1 MSAVAATPRIVC
13 FGGAAIDRG
22 YRLAQPPVAGTSN
35 PAAVVAFGHG
45 GVARNVAE
53 TLARLGLSTELVTAV
68 GDDSAG
74 REVLAMLMTLGI
86 ETDAARIV
94 LAAATAHY
102 LAITDPLGELVIG
115 VAAMDVLDR
124 LDADL
129 VAVAAPRLVAADW
142 VFAECNS
149 TAAALAGLAALRHRS
164 PFRLA
169 LDAVSTA
176 KARRLPDDLAGIDV
190 LFLNLDEASA
200 TLGRPVPA
208 RSGDIDEA
216 RALAMMLRTRGA
228 GAVVLTLGAAGA
240 VVAEGADAPVHL
252 PATPAAV
259 VDVTGAG
266 DALVAGT
273 LAQLSHG
280 CALAEAVRY
289 GGALAALTLET
300 SASVRTDLA
309 TPALKA
315 ELARRL
321 APMEMPS

>member
-1 MSAVAATPRIVC
+1 MPPAPRIVC

-22 YRLAQPPVAGTSN
+22 YRLVQPPVPGTSN
-35 PAAVVAFGHG
+35 PASVVAFGHG

-53 TLARLGLSTELVTAV
+53 TLARIGLSTELVTAV

-74 REVLAMLMTLGI
+74 REVLAMLTTLGI
-86 ETDAARIV
+86 ETDAARVV
-94 LAAATAHY
+94 LAASTAHY
-102 LAITDPLGELVIG
+102 LAVTDPHGELVIG
-115 VAAMDVLDR
+115 IAAMDVLDR

-129 VAVAAPRLVAADW
+129 VERATPRLAAADW

-149 TAAALAGLAALRHRS
+149 TATALAGLAALRRRS
-164 PFRLA
+164 TFRLA

-176 KARRLPDDLAGIDV
+176 KALRLPEDLAGIDV

-200 TLGRPVPA
+200 ALGRPVPA
-208 RSGDIDEA
+208 RAGDVDEA
-216 RALAMMLRTRGA
+216 RALAVRLGARGA
-228 GAVVLTLGAAGA
+228 GAVVVTLGAAGA
-240 VVAEGADAPVHL
+240 VVAEGGGAPVHL

-273 LAQLSHG
+273 LARLSDG
-280 CALAEAVRY
+280 SALADAVRF

-300 SASVRTDLA
+300 TASVRTDLE

-315 ELARRL
+315 EIARRL
-321 APMEMPS
+321 AQAERP